1 MENITLTVRPE
12 MILATANEMDT
23 EKVLVSAIM
32 EEAKAKIASLTGVWQ
47 SSASDEFQLRF
58 RQVYS
63 DIDGML
69 ATISQY
75 VRGLTET
82 ADLYSHA
89 EQAATITSQEL
100 PTSGVFR

>member
-12 MILATANEMDT
+12 MLLATANEMNK
-23 EKVLVSAIM
+23 EKTLVSALM
-32 EEAKAKIASLTGVWQ
+32 EEAKAKIVSLTGVWQ

-63 DIDGML
+63 DIDAML
-69 ATISQY
+69 ATISEY
-75 VRGLTET
+75 VHGLTET
-82 ADLYSHA
+82 AGLYSNA